1 VKCLNSIRES
11 KCEAVILADM
21 DYGEAD
27 KIITFFTREHGK
39 IKAIA
44 RGAKKSRKRF
54 GGALEVF
61 ARLDLRI
68 VLRDSLSRVN
78 GVDVITIF
86 PHIRED
92 LAKIGY
98 AGYAC
103 ELVDRLLPEAQANI
117 RLYRLL
123 EVYLEYLDSA
133 PGCEDDRRF
142 FEVNLLNIIGY
153 RPSLETCTQCGIELV
168 AAQILRY
175 SPLYGGICCGNCQ
188 RTGRELSLLTL
199 DVLGTALRT
208 GRFGALQFPGTTLDE
223 AGVILDSI
231 ITSHLNRPLQSLAFL
246 REMLR
251 VS

>member
-1 VKCLNSIRES
+1 MRES
-11 KCEAVILADM
+11 KCEAVILAVM

-27 KIITFFTREHGK
+27 RIITFFTREHGK
-39 IKAIA
+39 IKGIA

-61 ARLDLRI
+61 ARLSLQI
-68 VLRDSLSRVN
+68 VLRESLSRLQ
-78 GVDVITIF
+78 GADVITIF
-86 PHIRED
+86 PHIREN

-103 ELVDRLLPEAQANI
+103 ELVDRLLPEAQANM

-123 EVYLEYLDSA
+123 VSYLEYLDSA
-133 PGCEDDRRF
+133 PCCEEDRRF

-153 RPSLETCTQCGIELV
+153 RPPLDYCTQCGVELV
-168 AAQILRY
+168 AAPVLRH
-175 SPLYGGICCGNCQ
+175 SSLHGGICCGNCL
-188 RTGRELSLLTL
+188 RTGRELSPLTL
-199 DVLGTALRT
+199 SLLGAALRT
-208 GRFGALQFPGTTLDE
+208 GRFGAIQFPGITLDE

-231 ITSHLNRPLQSLAFL
+231 IASHLNRPLHSLSFL

-251 VS
+251 VSQN